1 MKKGRKEGRISG
13 KTYRQLHALANFFT
27 YFSQSSNLST
37 DTIFAHNHANIRFG
51 VWEIESFPRRTG
63 IRGLTNK
70 AVLKRKK

>member
-1 MKKGRKEGRISG
+1 MKKGRKEGPLG
-13 KTYRQLHALANFFT
+13 ECTEGNFFT
-27 YFSQSSNLST
+27 YFSQSFNLYTLIST